1 MPRCRMSAAGN
12 SRNRPARPGAGPLPG
27 EQAQPRGGGCD
38 GGGNGSCGH
47 GIAAAGT
54 STDRPSMAG

>member
-1 MPRCRMSAAGN
+1 MFAAGS

-27 EQAQPRGGGCD
+27 ERAQASGVGRDGC
-38 GGGNGSCGH
+38 GNGSCGP
-47 GIAAAGT
+47 GTASTGT